1 MAKAKVDFRPQRI
14 AEDDWQILAVHDGH
28 EDRIIKNV
36 SGRDDCYDWIN
47 GDRKISW
54 LRAHGYA
61 K

>member
-14 AEDDWQILAVHDGH
+14 TEGEWQIRAVYDGQ
-28 EDRIIKNV
+28 EDRIIQGL
-36 SGRDDCYDWIN
+36 SSRDDCYDWIN

-54 LRAHGYA
+54 LRAQGYA